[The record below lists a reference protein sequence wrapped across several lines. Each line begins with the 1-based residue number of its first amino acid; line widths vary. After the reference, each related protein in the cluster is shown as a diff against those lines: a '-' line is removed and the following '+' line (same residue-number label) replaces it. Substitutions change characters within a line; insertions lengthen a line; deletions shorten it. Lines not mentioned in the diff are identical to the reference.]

1 MVLVVGVVV
10 VCTVVVGTV
19 VDVVM
24 EWWSDGSGG
33 SGVECGTGNN
43 DHGDCDI
50 SSRRCGFSSFNGA
63 GGDCSVILE
72 IKNNENA
79 IILPNKK
86 NVFKGTVAR
95 EKLFN

>member
-33 SGVECGTGNN
+33 TGV
-43 DHGDCDI
+43 
-50 SSRRCGFSSFNGA
+50 
-63 GGDCSVILE
+63 
-72 IKNNENA
+72 
-79 IILPNKK
+79 
-86 NVFKGTVAR
+86 
-95 EKLFN
+95 